1 MGEYYDFG
9 GLSMNVKS
17 DEERKSKVLKVRLNN
32 KEFAKL
38 KQYTEESGLRSM
50 SEYIF
55 NSILATPIIELTD
68 EELTPEKAR
77 FKEIADRINSIAI
90 QVNQTGNIYPEDMQE
105 IKKGLAEIQSK
116 LTEYQAK
123 LERFAVTPQT
133 FRAIVDKAHKD
144 VKWCCIIKLDTIQTI
159 NV

>member
-1 MGEYYDFG
+1 
-9 GLSMNVKS
+9 MNVKPE
-17 DEERKSKVLKVRLNN
+17 EERKTMRM
-32 KEFAKL
+32 KL
-38 KQYTEESGLRSM
+38 KLNSKEYEKLKRYTQESGLRSM

-55 NSILATPIIELTD
+55 NSIIATPIIEITD
-68 EELTPEKAR
+68 EELAPIKAR
-77 FKEIADRINSIAI
+77 LKEISDRINSIAI

-133 FRAIVDKAHKD
+133 FRAIVDKAHEDMRK
-144 VKWCCIIKLDTIQTI
+144 
-159 NV
+159 

>member
-1 MGEYYDFG
+1 
-9 GLSMNVKS
+9 MNVKS
-17 DEERKSKVLKVRLNN
+17 DEERKSKVLKVRVND

-50 SEYIF
+50 SEYIY

-68 EELTPEKAR
+68 EELAPEKAR

-133 FRAIVDKAHKD
+133 FRAIVDKAHED
-144 VKWCCIIKLDTIQTI
+144 VRK
-159 NV
+159 